1 MKEIMR
7 VRPGWSGA
15 GRRCEVLCSPVYVG
29 YIGKPAQG
37 QHWTVVHFYDEE
49 DPTCVKSACLEPFT
63 APEHKRCPFCGS
75 IAECRPTF
83 HLTNSPDD
91 SGYTVF
97 CTNEAAECN
106 VRLQGDTEADAW
118 AAWDKRKEDE

>member
-37 QHWTVVHFYDEE
+37 QHWTMVHFYDEE

-63 APEHKRCPFCGS
+63 AHEHKRCPLCDSESGLRDCDYEDQHTGYYIECVYCGWK
-75 IAECRPTF
+75 TK
-83 HLTNSPDD
+83 LYGSP
-91 SGYTVF
+91 S
-97 CTNEAAECN
+97 E
-106 VRLQGDTEADAW
+106 AW